1 MTVMPGTQKVTFN
14 KGDTDYESKK
24 RAAMAQAGQNQYIQG
39 VQAGIAGVGN
49 AVAADRTVY
58 GNSNI
63 PVGEILNPQGNF
75 SYTDSP
81 GNQPMDDRGNRTGS
95 VDTQVSSTNVP
106 QQDPDEMETDA
117 LSNRLKMNE
126 PQFGTTNI
134 ENRLYNMA
142 KGGQGFPGL
151 NNRNREV

>member
-1 MTVMPGTQKVTFN
+1 MHGYGGTQKITM
-14 KGDTDYESKK
+14 GRDK
-24 RAAMAQAGQNQYIQG
+24 RQDRIDADNAMRQAGENQYVQG
-39 VQAGIAGVGN
+39 VQAGIAGVGK

-81 GNQPMDDRGNRTGS
+81 GNQPLADRTNRTGS

-117 LSNRLKMNE
+117 LSNRLAM
-126 PQFGTTNI
+126 
-134 ENRLYNMA
+134 MA

>member
-1 MTVMPGTQKVTFN
+1 MTVMPGTQKISMGRN
-14 KGDTDYESKK
+14 DDTDYKCK
-24 RAAMAQAGQNQYIQG
+24 RAAAMAQAGQNQYIQG
-39 VQAGIAGVGN
+39 VQAGIAGVGK

-81 GNQPMDDRGNRTGS
+81 GNQPMDDRTNRTGS
-95 VDTQVSSTNVP
+95 VDTQISSTNVP

-117 LSNRLKMNE
+117 LSNRLAM
-126 PQFGTTNI
+126 
-134 ENRLYNMA
+134 MA

-151 NNRNREV
+151 NNRNTGA

>member
-1 MTVMPGTQKVTFN
+1 MTVYSGTQKISMGRN
-14 KGDTDYESKK
+14 DDTDYRSK
-24 RAAMAQAGQNQYIQG
+24 RAAAMAQAGENQYIQG
-39 VQAGIAGVGN
+39 VQAGIAGVGK

-63 PVGEILNPQGNF
+63 PVGEILNPKGNF

-81 GNQPMDDRGNRTGS
+81 GNQPLADRRNRTGS

-117 LSNRLKMNE
+117 LSNRLEM
-126 PQFGTTNI
+126 
-134 ENRLYNMA
+134 MA